1 MIAPNHPP
9 PPTTPFP
16 HTQALTLAATLATL
30 VTLTL
35 ASPPT
40 TTVVHW
46 DFPHAPRPRLTLSPG
61 DALTFE
67 WSSDHGVY
75 LIPGVKAGSTPTCED
90 GAGFKDA
97 GLTLARSP
105 ARKDYGPVGGVLTW
119 TAAAPGTYAFADPV
133 SANCQAGMLLVVD
146 VVGGGP
152 APAPSRG
159 GAVVAA
165 AAPAPA
171 QALAEAPAG
180 AVTRRGAK
188 PPARPSPAAVRR
200 AERAEAREAGVMG

>member
-1 MIAPNHPP
+1 M
-9 PPTTPFP
+9 
-16 HTQALTLAATLATL
+16 LAALATL
-30 VTLTL
+30 TF

-46 DFPHAPRPRLTLSPG
+46 DFPHAPRPRLTLAPG

-75 LIPGVKAGSTPTCED
+75 LIPGVKAGANPTCED

-133 SANCQAGMLLVVD
+133 ASNCQAGMLLLVD
-146 VVGGGP
+146 VVGGAP
-152 APAPSRG
+152 APAPARG
-159 GAVVAA
+159 AA
-165 AAPAPA
+165 AAAAALAPA

-180 AVTRRGAK
+180 AATGRRGAK
-188 PPARPSPAAVRR
+188 PSARPSPAAVRR
-200 AERAEAREAGVMG
+200 AERAEAREAGGVMG